1 MRTPLRFGQS
11 QAPNYWPLM
20 ILGLYEPLLTR
31 YLCTPGQLL
40 MRIRVRTEPGI
51 ERVPVLL
58 TFVRSVVKY
67 LLGIISFAFMPAHR
81 EKRAL
86 HDLAA
91 GTIVVDARSVTEL
104 RTAYEERVRTS
115 SLVAPIQ
122 KHFPKWLIT
131 GLLFPLPTVLC
142 CVLLMRWAG
151 HPRISPL
158 LKALVLATAGEDLD
172 WDWEGEINLPA
183 PSRGRRGRVG

>member
-1 MRTPLRFGQS
+1 
-11 QAPNYWPLM
+11 
-20 ILGLYEPLLTR
+20 
-31 YLCTPGQLL
+31 

-58 TFVRSVVKY
+58 TFIRLVVKY

-122 KHFPKWLIT
+122 KHFPKW
-131 GLLFPLPTVLC
+131 
-142 CVLLMRWAG
+142 
-151 HPRISPL
+151 
-158 LKALVLATAGEDLD
+158 
-172 WDWEGEINLPA
+172 
-183 PSRGRRGRVG
+183 